1 MINIGICDDD
11 QRFLNELALKIN
23 NLNIVDSEN
32 LQVEKFISGENLIF
46 ELEENPN
53 RFSILII
60 DIVMNGIN
68 GIEVSKILRRY
79 GYDGIIIFLTS
90 SKEYALESF
99 EVFPMT
105 YILKENIDNV
115 FEEILLKAI
124 KNLKVNTVKKI
135 AISDK
140 ETEKTINV
148 STIIY
153 IESLNKKIIL
163 HKSSNENEEIKGSL
177 KFIYEKIKEY
187 GFIRC
192 HKSYIVNAK
201 YIYSFNYTNCTLKN
215 NDVIPIGR
223 KFSEE
228 FKERFLTYEF
238 DNIII

>member
-23 NLNIVDSEN
+23 NLNIVDSES

-53 RFSILII
+53 RFSILIV

-99 EVFPMT
+99 EVFPMA

-124 KNLKVNTVKKI
+124 KNLKVNTVKK
-135 AISDK
+135 
-140 ETEKTINV
+140 
-148 STIIY
+148 
-153 IESLNKKIIL
+153 
-163 HKSSNENEEIKGSL
+163 
-177 KFIYEKIKEY
+177 
-187 GFIRC
+187 
-192 HKSYIVNAK
+192 
-201 YIYSFNYTNCTLKN
+201 
-215 NDVIPIGR
+215 
-223 KFSEE
+223 
-228 FKERFLTYEF
+228 
-238 DNIII
+238 

>member
-23 NLNIVDSEN
+23 NLSIVDSES

-53 RFSILII
+53 RFSILIV

-99 EVFPMT
+99 EVFPMA

-124 KNLKVNTVKKI
+124 KNLKVNTVKK
-135 AISDK
+135 
-140 ETEKTINV
+140 
-148 STIIY
+148 
-153 IESLNKKIIL
+153 
-163 HKSSNENEEIKGSL
+163 
-177 KFIYEKIKEY
+177 
-187 GFIRC
+187 
-192 HKSYIVNAK
+192 
-201 YIYSFNYTNCTLKN
+201 
-215 NDVIPIGR
+215 
-223 KFSEE
+223 
-228 FKERFLTYEF
+228 
-238 DNIII
+238 

>member
-23 NLNIVDSEN
+23 NLNIVDSES

-53 RFSILII
+53 RFSILIV

-99 EVFPMT
+99 EVFPMA

-192 HKSYIVNAK
+192 HKSYIINAK
-201 YIYSFNYTNCTLKN
+201 YIHSFNCTNCTLKN
-215 NDVIPIGR
+215 NYVIPIGR

-238 DNIII
+238 DNIIL